1 MDRKVIKMTN
11 EARWADGQTARNR
24 LDDIT
29 VRLSISLEAGENLL
43 EDIKQ
48 AVK

>member
-1 MDRKVIKMTN
+1 MSV
-11 EARWADGQTARNR
+11 
-24 LDDIT
+24 LDTT
-29 VRLSISLEAGENLL
+29 VRLSIGLEASEDLL